1 MQTLKNLHVRG
12 AMIRP
17 AQEVAMVWHTMIVGV
32 DGSPESVEAAALG
45 AFLAE
50 RAGVECRLVH
60 AVPDYWTGLALPEIP
75 VDPEAL
81 AAAAR
86 EHARTVVSHALEGA
100 VPTALIAALD
110 VRDGRSAYVLDDAA
124 REAHASVVVLGGKRR
139 RALARLGSSTV
150 THLVRLGTVP
160 VLATDGVASDIRRVL
175 VAADLSY
182 AAKPAIETAQRWAAL
197 LGAQLRVLHVVEPV
211 PVVPGITLG
220 VADDDVFLSCERA
233 VDAEIKPL
241 VTAPGADIVIRR
253 GRAAAAI
260 TSEARQWRADLIV
273 LGSHGRGWVDRLLI
287 GSVSERLLNVLPA
300 SILVVPVAHPTAQAP
315 VVERGAIL
323 KQMAT
328 G

>member
-1 MQTLKNLHVRG
+1 MAWQT
-12 AMIRP
+12 
-17 AQEVAMVWHTMIVGV
+17 MVVGV

-45 AFLAE
+45 AFVAS

-86 EHARTVVSHALEGA
+86 DHARTVVTHALEGA
-100 VPTALIAALD
+100 VPAAMIAALE
-110 VRDGRSAYVLDDAA
+110 VRAGRSAYVLEDV
-124 REAHASVVVLGGKRR
+124 AHETQAGVVVLGGKRR
-139 RALARLGSSTV
+139 RALARIGGSTV

-160 VLATDGVASDIRRVL
+160 VLATDGIASDIRRVL

-182 AAKPAIETAQRWAAL
+182 AARPTIEAAQRWANL
-197 LGAQLRVLHVVEPV
+197 LGAQLRVLHVVEPI

-220 VADDDVFLSCERA
+220 VADDEMFLSCERA

-241 VTAPGADIVIRR
+241 VTGPNADIVIRR

-273 LGSHGRGWVDRLLI
+273 VGSHGRGWVDRLLI

-300 SILVVPVAHPTAQAP
+300 SLLVVPVAHPAAAVP
-315 VVERGAIL
+315 LAERAMSR
-323 KQMAT
+323 QMAAS
-328 G
+328 

>member
-1 MQTLKNLHVRG
+1 MAWQT
-12 AMIRP
+12 
-17 AQEVAMVWHTMIVGV
+17 MVIGV

-45 AFLAE
+45 AFIAS

-75 VDPEAL
+75 VDPAAV

-100 VPTALIAALD
+100 VPTAMIDALE
-110 VRDGRSAYVLDDAA
+110 VRAGRGAYVLDDVAQ
-124 REAHASVVVLGGKRR
+124 ELHAGVVMLGGKRR
-139 RALARLGSSTV
+139 RALARIGGSTV
-150 THLVRLGTVP
+150 THLVRLGSVP
-160 VLATDGVASDIRRVL
+160 VLATDGVATDIRRVL

-182 AAKPAIETAQRWAAL
+182 AAGPAIATAQRWATL

-211 PVVPGITLG
+211 PIVPGMTMGIE
-220 VADDDVFLSCERA
+220 DDDMFLSSERA
-233 VDAEIKPL
+233 VDAEIRPL
-241 VTAPGADIVIRR
+241 VAGPDADIVIRR

-273 LGSHGRGWVDRLLI
+273 VGSHGRGWVDRLLI

-300 SILVVPVAHPTAQAP
+300 SVLVVPVAHPAMHLPVSDRMVMPRVATAS
-315 VVERGAIL
+315 
-323 KQMAT
+323 
-328 G
+328 

>member
-1 MQTLKNLHVRG
+1 MAWQT
-12 AMIRP
+12 I
-17 AQEVAMVWHTMIVGV
+17 IIGV

-45 AFLAE
+45 AFVAA

-60 AVPDYWTGLALPEIP
+60 AVPDYWTGLALPEVP

-86 EHARTVVSHALEGA
+86 EHARTVVSYALQGS
-100 VPTALIAALD
+100 VPDTMIEALD
-110 VRDGRSAYVLDDAA
+110 VRPGRGAFVLDDAA
-124 REAHASVVVLGGKRR
+124 REANAGVVMLGGKRR
-139 RALARLGSSTV
+139 RALTRIGGSTV

-160 VLATDGVASDIRRVL
+160 VLATDGVASDIRRIL

-182 AAKPAIETAQRWAAL
+182 AAKPTIEAAQRWAAL

-220 VADDDVFLSCERA
+220 VADDDVFLSFERA
-233 VDAEIKPL
+233 VEAEIKPL

-273 LGSHGRGWVDRLLI
+273 VGSHGRGWVDRLLI

-300 SILVVPVAHPTAQAP
+300 SMLVVPTAHAAIRAP
-315 VVERGAIL
+315 LVERTAML
-323 KQMAT
+323 RQMAAR
-328 G
+328 